1 MGGGGNLK
9 LIIDKE
15 NDNRQSKYSGNV
27 WLRRMV
33 KVGLN

>member
-9 LIIDKE
+9 LIIDKVDE
-15 NDNRQSKYSGNV
+15 YKYSGNV
-27 WLRRMV
+27 WLKRMV